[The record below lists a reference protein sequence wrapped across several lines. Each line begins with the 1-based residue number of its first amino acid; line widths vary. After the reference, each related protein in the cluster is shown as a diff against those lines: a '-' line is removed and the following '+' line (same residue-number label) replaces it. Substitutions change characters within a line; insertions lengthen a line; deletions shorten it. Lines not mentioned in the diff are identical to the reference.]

1 MAVERPTAETT
12 RRDAQWIGF
21 VGATSSF
28 TIWLAGRYLFDGSVP
43 AEVTGF
49 IQYAVPLGL
58 TAAAAEVRWRTA
70 RRRKESEPDPP
81 PAE

>member
-1 MAVERPTAETT
+1 MSTERPTAELV

-28 TIWLAGRYLFDGSVP
+28 TIWLAGRYLFDGTVP
-43 AEVTGF
+43 AEVVGF
-49 IQYAVPLGL
+49 VQYAVPLCL

-70 RRRKESEPDPP
+70 RRRKDPA
-81 PAE
+81 AEQPTE

>member
-1 MAVERPTAETT
+1 MSVERPTAEAT

-28 TIWLAGRYLFDGSVP
+28 VIWLCGRYAFDGTVP
-43 AEVTGF
+43 TEVVGF
-49 IQYAVPLGL
+49 VQYGVPLGL

-70 RRRKESEPDPP
+70 RRRKDPAP
-81 PAE
+81 EQPAE